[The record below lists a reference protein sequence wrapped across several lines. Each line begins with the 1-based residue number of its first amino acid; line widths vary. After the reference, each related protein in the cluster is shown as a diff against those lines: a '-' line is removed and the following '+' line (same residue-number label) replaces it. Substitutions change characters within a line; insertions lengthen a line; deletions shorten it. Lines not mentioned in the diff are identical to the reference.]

1 MTGLLPLN
9 AATLAPEQAAIDG
22 EKHVARVRQER
33 AEITRQAILDGAAI
47 AFDHSGF
54 DGTSLSDVV
63 RHAGVTKGAL
73 YFHFQS
79 KDALAR
85 ALMDEQFQVA
95 EGITAI
101 ENPGLQTVIDLTHQM
116 THALRTNARVRA
128 GIRLLIEFGSFTD
141 PDPSPYNS
149 WIDTCHRC
157 LAPAQERGDVHPAL
171 DTYDLATF
179 LVGSFTG
186 IQVTSHVRT
195 ARDDLHTRIVDLWNY
210 LLPGIAPTDRMPLL
224 DPAGSPA
231 CRARLGL
238 PTTRT
243 PAAAG

>member
-1 MTGLLPLN
+1 M
-9 AATLAPEQAAIDG
+9 
-22 EKHVARVRQER
+22 ARVRQER
-33 AEITRQAILDGAAI
+33 AEITRQAILDGAAA

-73 YFHFQS
+73 YFHFPS
-79 KDALAR
+79 KEALAR
-85 ALMDEQFQVA
+85 ALVDEQFQVA
-95 EGITAI
+95 EGVDAV
-101 ENPGLQTVIDLTHQM
+101 EEPGLQTVIDLTHQM
-116 THALRTNARVRA
+116 AHALRTTARVRA

-157 LAPAQERGDVHPAL
+157 LVPAQERGDVHPAL
-171 DTYDLATF
+171 DTHDLSTF

-195 ARDDLHTRIVDLWNY
+195 ARGDLHARVVDLWNY
-210 LLPGIAPTDRMPLL
+210 LLPGIAPADRVPLF
-224 DPAGSPA
+224 DTEGSPD

-238 PTTRT
+238 PAARSS
-243 PAAAG
+243 AAAG

>member
-1 MTGLLPLN
+1 M
-9 AATLAPEQAAIDG
+9 
-22 EKHVARVRQER
+22 ARVRQER
-33 AEITRQAILDGAAI
+33 AEITRRAILDGAAV

-79 KDALAR
+79 KEALAR

-95 EGITAI
+95 EGVDAI
-101 ENPGLQTVIDLTHQM
+101 EDPGLQTVIDLTHQM
-116 THALRTNARVRA
+116 AHALRTNARVRA
-128 GIRLLIEFGSFTD
+128 GIRLLVEFGSFTD
-141 PDPSPYNS
+141 PDPTPYNS

-157 LAPAQERGDVHPAL
+157 LVPAQERGDVHPGL
-171 DTYDLATF
+171 DTHDLSTF

-195 ARDDLHTRIVDLWNY
+195 ARGDLHARVIDLWNY
-210 LLPGIAPTDRMPLL
+210 LLPGIAPADRFPLF
-224 DPAGSPA
+224 DAEGSPD

-238 PTTRT
+238 PGARSS
-243 PAAAG
+243 AAAG

>member
-1 MTGLLPLN
+1 M
-9 AATLAPEQAAIDG
+9 
-22 EKHVARVRQER
+22 ARVRQER
-33 AEITRQAILDGAAI
+33 AEITRQAILDGAAV

-95 EGITAI
+95 EGVATI
-101 ENPGLQTVIDLTHQM
+101 EDPGLQTVMDLTHQM
-116 THALRTNARVRA
+116 AHALRTNARVRA

-157 LAPAQERGDVHPAL
+157 LMPAQERGDVHAAL
-171 DTYDLATF
+171 DAYALSTF

-195 ARDDLHTRIVDLWNY
+195 ARGDLHTRVLDMWNY
-210 LLPGIAPTDRMPLL
+210 LLPGITPAGRLPLF
-224 DPAGSPA
+224 DPAGSPG

-238 PTTRT
+238 AD
-243 PAAAG
+243 AAHTAATVTATAG